1 MHELGITQSIIAI
14 VSENASS
21 QKVSRVLLE
30 IGKLSAIMPDAIR
43 FCFDVCAKDTV
54 LDGAKL
60 EILEIEGRAE
70 CNDCGN
76 QIRLEQLAGHC
87 SCGSRN
93 LTCIAGEELNIKEME
108 IA

>member
-1 MHELGITQSIIAI
+1 MHEMGITQSVIAI
-14 VSENASS
+14 VIENANSK
-21 QKVSRVLLE
+21 KVIRVLLE

-43 FCFDVCAKDTV
+43 FCFDICAKGTV

-70 CNDCGN
+70 CNDCGS
-76 QIRLEQLAGHC
+76 QMVLTQLAGHC
-87 SCGSRN
+87 RCGSRN
-93 LTCIAGEELNIKEME
+93 LTCIAGEELNVKEME